1 MVYSVYEL
9 DTGEFTGARL
19 SGDPDFVQRNTPAG
33 MAVLSGEHDH
43 QRWRVDLRSGDL
55 IPFQPSMPADNA
67 LVTWHWDEQAW
78 RWTPIPTRA
87 SKLTIVRE
95 QRNALLAASD
105 WAALP
110 DVPMSVER
118 REAWATYRQALRDIT
133 EQADPFNIVWP
144 QAPER

>member
-1 MVYSVYEL
+1 MVYSVYDL

-19 SGDPDFVQRNTPAG
+19 SGDPDFVRRNTPAG

-43 QRWRVDLRSGDL
+43 RRWRVDVPSDGL
-55 IPFQPSMPADNA
+55 IPFQPLRPADNA
-67 LVTWHWDEQAW
+67 LVTWRWDEQAW
-78 RWTPIPTRA
+78 RWMPIPTRS

-110 DVPMSVER
+110 DVPMADEVR
-118 REAWATYRQALRDIT
+118 RAWLAYRQALRDIT
-133 EQADPFNIVWP
+133 EQSDPFNLAWP
-144 QAPER
+144 KAPER

>member
-1 MVYSVYEL
+1 MIYSVYEL

-55 IPFQPSMPADNA
+55 IPFQPSRPADNA

>member
-144 QAPER
+144 QAPES

>member
-1 MVYSVYEL
+1 
-9 DTGEFTGARL
+9 
-19 SGDPDFVQRNTPAG
+19 
-33 MAVLSGEHDH
+33 
-43 QRWRVDLRSGDL
+43 
-55 IPFQPSMPADNA
+55 MPADNA

-78 RWTPIPTRA
+78 RWTSIPTRA

-144 QAPER
+144 QAPES